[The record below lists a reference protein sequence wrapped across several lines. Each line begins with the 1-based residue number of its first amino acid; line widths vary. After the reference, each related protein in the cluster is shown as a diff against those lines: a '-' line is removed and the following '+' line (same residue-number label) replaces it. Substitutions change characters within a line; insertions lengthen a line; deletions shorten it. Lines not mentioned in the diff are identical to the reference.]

1 MNRLGAES
9 IIKIL
14 NVIGFPPRRRCGDG
28 EKNSYNLVR
37 TLNQRFLFDK
47 LIRMKWACLK
57 SFLLIKEY
65 MEFLRKFRRITP
77 ESLNS
82 ALLALVQGNIS
93 FVQTLDYNDTYIVL
107 VTAAKQLLKNSQE
120 NVEIRHR
127 PKMNKIKNDRLYAVT
142 GLPCV
147 DQIFTE
153 NMLKKL

>member
-1 MNRLGAES
+1 
-9 IIKIL
+9 
-14 NVIGFPPRRRCGDG
+14 
-28 EKNSYNLVR
+28 
-37 TLNQRFLFDK
+37 
-47 LIRMKWACLK
+47 
-57 SFLLIKEY
+57 

-77 ESLNS
+77 ESLNR

>member
-1 MNRLGAES
+1 
-9 IIKIL
+9 
-14 NVIGFPPRRRCGDG
+14 
-28 EKNSYNLVR
+28 
-37 TLNQRFLFDK
+37 
-47 LIRMKWACLK
+47 
-57 SFLLIKEY
+57 

-127 PKMNKIKNDRLYAVT
+127 PKIKNDRLYAVT